1 MGTQNRV
8 LVILLG
14 VLAALVL
21 VVGGLSAFL
30 LVGGEAG
37 GDSASAPGSRPGGS
51 DGSTT
56 VRPSAGVLRLGGADP
71 VTLDPHLASDST
83 SAEYVV
89 EIYSGLV
96 TLSPKLEL
104 QLDLAKS
111 MDVSQDGKTYTFT
124 LRENATFHDGRKVT
138 AEDVKW
144 SLERASSRTLQSP
157 TAPAYLNDIIGFK
170 EHFAGQTDKLSGVEV
185 VDAATVRIKIDA
197 PKPYFLAKLSYPTA
211 FVLDRQQVE
220 KDARNWTRRPNGT
233 GPYRLTTW
241 TLGERLTLD
250 ANEKFYLG
258 LPKLKRAVYLTS
270 GGSGLTRFENNELDV
285 AGISISDID
294 RARDPNNALNK
305 LYSLWPQ
312 FSISYLAFNTK
323 VPPFDDV
330 HVRRA
335 MAQAIDR
342 KKVTEVTFRGM
353 ILPAGGI
360 LMPGLPGYQEGDKTL
375 PFDPAKAKAELA
387 QSKYAGKMPPIVIT
401 ETGGGAEANLD
412 TQAYLEQWKQVL
424 GLAVEIRQTDFAS
437 FLADQDAGRLQAFKG
452 GWIMDYPDPED
463 VLDLKFHSKATL
475 NDIGYSNPDVDKLL
489 IQARTEQDSAKRLDQ
504 YRQAEKLIIA
514 DAPWLPL
521 YFAAA
526 HQVVNPAVKGWID
539 PPMVVPRL
547 RFLEVVR

>member
-30 LVGGEAG
+30 LVGGKSG
-37 GDSASAPGSRPGGS
+37 GDSANAPASSP
-51 DGSTT
+51 GSTT
-56 VRPSAGVLRLGGADP
+56 VRAGSGVLRLGGADP

-89 EIYSGLV
+89 EVYSGLV

-111 MDVSQDGKTYTFT
+111 MDVSADGKTYTFT
-124 LRENATFHDGRKVT
+124 LRENAAFHDGRKVT
-138 AEDVKW
+138 AEDIKW
-144 SLERASSRTLQSP
+144 SLERASSRTLGSS

-170 EHFAGQTDKLSGVEV
+170 ERFAGQTDKLSGVEV

-220 KDARNWTRRPNGT
+220 RDGRNWTRRPNGT
-233 GPYRLTTW
+233 GPYRLSTW
-241 TLGERLTLD
+241 TLGERIVLD

-258 LPKLKRAVYLTS
+258 VPKLKQAVYLTS
-270 GGSGLTRFENNELDV
+270 GGSGLTRFESNELDV
-285 AGISISDID
+285 AGIGIADID
-294 RARDPNNALNK
+294 RARDTTNPLNK
-305 LYSLWPQ
+305 LYSVWPQ

-323 VPPFDDV
+323 VAPFDDV

-335 MAQAIDR
+335 MAHAIDR
-342 KKVTEVTFRGM
+342 KKVTDVTYRGM
-353 ILPAGGI
+353 IQPAGGI
-360 LMPGLPGYQEGDKTL
+360 LMPGLPGYQEGDKSL
-375 PFDPAKAKAELA
+375 PFDPVKAKAELA

-412 TQAYLEQWKQVL
+412 TQAYLEQWKQIL
-424 GLAVEIRQTDFAS
+424 GLSIEIRQTDFAT
-437 FLADQDAGRLQAFKG
+437 FLADQDAGRLQAFNG

-463 VLDLKFHSKATL
+463 ILDLKFHSTSNL
-475 NDIGYSNPDVDKLL
+475 NDIGYNNPEVDKLL
-489 IQARTEQDSAKRLDQ
+489 NAARTELDSPKRLEQ
-504 YRQAEKLIIA
+504 YRQVEKLIIA

-521 YFAAA
+521 YFASA
-526 HQVVNPAVKGWID
+526 HQVVNPAVKGWTD